1 MKTKCSFIDRKFF
14 SFLLTSSIEMVV
26 TYILL
31 LSDTIIAGWS
41 IGESAVSAVNIVTPV
56 FSAIAFFSILISTG
70 AAFSFSFE
78 IGNFNKERANEFFGQ
93 GVIMAIAIGMIMLLV
108 TILGKNLY
116 FSVLSP
122 SADVLGYAKGY
133 YMIYPFIALLYPIF
147 CLLSSSIYADGDD
160 LICNI
165 SNLTQIFGN
174 IIFSL
179 ILSRFFG
186 ITGISLG
193 TLIGIISAIIVL
205 LFHFRRKQCS
215 LAFEKHFSV
224 NDAIHIFRFG
234 ATDGAQYI
242 CSSIMLYV
250 VNGFVISKFG
260 SDLLPVVTVVSC
272 VIEMTIIFD
281 GIGESV
287 SPLLSVF
294 FAEKNNPGIRSLMR
308 TAKFTAIS
316 EGLIFSVFL
325 FIFAGKIPGILGI
338 TDKSVISQCIPAIRI
353 TASTLIFSALEY
365 LLTSYFIIQNRVLLP
380 VIITA
385 IYFLFTPVSL
395 GILLA
400 SFIGINGL
408 WIGMACAPILAI
420 LIGSVIVMCRYGKT
434 AVPLIL
440 DPANDNGISSYD
452 IMLTPENTIKM
463 RDDIECLLRKCSI
476 SDKTIYRIMLLIE
489 ELCTLITEQN
499 PGKKI
504 YCECTIKI
512 SDSEKQIKIIMRDS
526 GKIFNITDSDM
537 EISSLNAFVV
547 SSMMEKYENRKN
559 LTTMGY
565 NRNEFLISDS
575 EG

>member
-1 MKTKCSFIDRKFF
+1 
-14 SFLLTSSIEMVV
+14 
-26 TYILL
+26 
-31 LSDTIIAGWS
+31 
-41 IGESAVSAVNIVTPV
+41 
-56 FSAIAFFSILISTG
+56 
-70 AAFSFSFE
+70 
-78 IGNFNKERANEFFGQ
+78 
-93 GVIMAIAIGMIMLLV
+93 MAIAIGMIMLLV

-174 IIFSL
+174 IICSL

-193 TLIGIISAIIVL
+193 TLIGIISSIIVL

-250 VNGFVISKFG
+250 VNGFVISRFG

-338 TDKSVISQCIPAIRI
+338 TDKTVISQCIPAIRI

-395 GILLA
+395 GIFLA

-408 WIGMACAPILAI
+408 WIGMAAAPILAI

-440 DPANDNGISSYD
+440 DAKNDIGISSYD
-452 IMLTPENTIKM
+452 IVLTPENTIKM
-463 RDDIECLLRKCSI
+463 RDDIECLLRKNNVT
-476 SDKTIYRIMLLIE
+476 DKTIYRIMLLIE
-489 ELCTLITEQN
+489 ELGTLITEQN

-512 SDSEKQIKIIMRDS
+512 SDSEKEIKIIMRDS

>member
-70 AAFSFSFE
+70 VAFSFSFE
-78 IGNFNKERANEFFGQ
+78 IGNFNKEGANEFFGQ

-174 IIFSL
+174 IICSL

-193 TLIGIISAIIVL
+193 TLIGIISSIIVL

-250 VNGFVISKFG
+250 VNGFVISRFG

-338 TDKSVISQCIPAIRI
+338 TDKTVISQCIPAIRI

-395 GILLA
+395 GIFLA

-408 WIGMACAPILAI
+408 WIGMAAAPILAI

-440 DPANDNGISSYD
+440 DAKNDIGISSYD
-452 IMLTPENTIKM
+452 IVLTPENTIKM
-463 RDDIECLLRKCSI
+463 RDDIECLLRKNNVT
-476 SDKTIYRIMLLIE
+476 DKTIYRIMLLIE
-489 ELCTLITEQN
+489 ELGTLITEQN

-512 SDSEKQIKIIMRDS
+512 SDSEKEIKIIMRDS

>member
-70 AAFSFSFE
+70 VAFSFSFE
-78 IGNFNKERANEFFGQ
+78 IGNFNKEGANEFFGQ

-174 IIFSL
+174 IICPL

-193 TLIGIISAIIVL
+193 TLIGIISSIIVL

-250 VNGFVISKFG
+250 VNGFVISRFG

-338 TDKSVISQCIPAIRI
+338 TDKTVISQCIPAIRI

-395 GILLA
+395 GIFLA

-408 WIGMACAPILAI
+408 WIGMAAAPILAI

-440 DPANDNGISSYD
+440 DAKNDIGISSYD
-452 IMLTPENTIKM
+452 IVLTPENTIKM
-463 RDDIECLLRKCSI
+463 RDDIECLLRKNNVT
-476 SDKTIYRIMLLIE
+476 DKTIYRIMLLIE
-489 ELCTLITEQN
+489 ELGTLITEQN

-512 SDSEKQIKIIMRDS
+512 SDSEKEIKIIMRDS

>member
-1 MKTKCSFIDRKFF
+1 
-14 SFLLTSSIEMVV
+14 
-26 TYILL
+26 
-31 LSDTIIAGWS
+31 
-41 IGESAVSAVNIVTPV
+41 
-56 FSAIAFFSILISTG
+56 
-70 AAFSFSFE
+70 
-78 IGNFNKERANEFFGQ
+78 
-93 GVIMAIAIGMIMLLV
+93 
-108 TILGKNLY
+108 
-116 FSVLSP
+116 
-122 SADVLGYAKGY
+122 
-133 YMIYPFIALLYPIF
+133 
-147 CLLSSSIYADGDD
+147 
-160 LICNI
+160 
-165 SNLTQIFGN
+165 
-174 IIFSL
+174 
-179 ILSRFFG
+179 
-186 ITGISLG
+186 
-193 TLIGIISAIIVL
+193 
-205 LFHFRRKQCS
+205 
-215 LAFEKHFSV
+215 
-224 NDAIHIFRFG
+224 
-234 ATDGAQYI
+234 
-242 CSSIMLYV
+242 MLYV
-250 VNGFVISKFG
+250 VNGFVISRFG

-338 TDKSVISQCIPAIRI
+338 TDKTVISQCIPAIRI

-395 GILLA
+395 GIFLA

-408 WIGMACAPILAI
+408 WIGMAAAPILAI

-440 DPANDNGISSYD
+440 DAKNDIGISSYD
-452 IMLTPENTIKM
+452 IVLTPENTIKM
-463 RDDIECLLRKCSI
+463 RDDIECLLRKNNVT
-476 SDKTIYRIMLLIE
+476 DKTIYRIMLLIE
-489 ELCTLITEQN
+489 ELGTLITEQN

-504 YCECTIKI
+504 YCECTIRI

>member
-70 AAFSFSFE
+70 VAFSFSFE
-78 IGNFNKERANEFFGQ
+78 IGNFNKEGANEFFGQ

-174 IIFSL
+174 IICSL

-193 TLIGIISAIIVL
+193 TLIGIISSIIVL

-250 VNGFVISKFG
+250 VNGFVISRFG

-338 TDKSVISQCIPAIRI
+338 TDKTVISQCIPAIRI

-395 GILLA
+395 GIFLA

-408 WIGMACAPILAI
+408 WIGMAAAPILAI

-440 DPANDNGISSYD
+440 DAKNDIGISSYD
-452 IMLTPENTIKM
+452 IVLTPENTIKM
-463 RDDIECLLRKCSI
+463 RDDIECLLRKNNVT
-476 SDKTIYRIMLLIE
+476 DKTIYRIMLLIE
-489 ELCTLITEQN
+489 ELGTLITEQN

-512 SDSEKQIKIIMRDS
+512 SDSEKEIKIIMCDS